1 MEKQFEEQ
9 ARMLGNRVKKRYKH
23 LKQRYARQNLAVFR
37 LYDWD
42 IPEIRAVVDWYDGH
56 LVIGEYSRKQSV
68 PQWLPAMGKGVSEA
82 LGIPMDKVHLKVRK
96 AGAQD
101 GKRYQRLD
109 HTDRKIPMAERDM
122 KFLINLD
129 DYVDTGLFSDHRNTR
144 QRVRELVA
152 DKDFLNL
159 YCYTG
164 AFTIYAAKGGA
175 RSTLSVDRSETAI
188 QWVGE
193 NLELNGLD
201 GPEHVQI
208 QKDTL
213 DFLRDTADQGPSFD
227 VAVVDPPSYSTTRSR
242 EFHFDIARDHAPML
256 NGVFHRMRPG
266 GVVFFSTNHQNF
278 TLHLEKL
285 AWKDAREI
293 THETIPEDFQ
303 SKRKQIHRCWEIR
316 MG

>member
-1 MEKQFEEQ
+1 
-9 ARMLGNRVKKRYKH
+9 MLGNRVKKRYKH
-23 LKQRYARQNLAVFR
+23 LKKRYAKQGLSVFR

-68 PQWLPAMGKGVSEA
+68 PEWLPAMGQGVAEA
-82 LGIPMDKVHLKVRK
+82 MNIPLDHVHLKIRK

-101 GKRYQRLD
+101 GKRYERMA
-109 HTDRKIPMAERDM
+109 HTNQKIPMAERDLR
-122 KFLINLD
+122 FLINLD

-144 QRVRELVA
+144 QMVRELVA
-152 DKDFLNL
+152 GKDFLNL

-164 AFTIYAAKGGA
+164 AFTVYAAKGGA
-175 RSTLSVDRSETAI
+175 KSTLSVDRSETAVN
-188 QWVGE
+188 WVQE

-213 DFLRDTADQGPSFD
+213 DFLRLAVDREARFD
-227 VAVVDPPSYSTTRSR
+227 VAVVDPPSYSTTRAR
-242 EFHFDIARDHAPML
+242 EFHFDIARDHVGML
-256 NGVFHRMRPG
+256 NGVFNLMRPG

-278 TLHLEKL
+278 DLKIDQLN
-285 AWKDAREI
+285 WKSATEI
-293 THETIPEDFQ
+293 TDKTIPEDFQ
-303 SKRKQIHRCWEIR
+303 NKRKRIHRCWEIR
-316 MG
+316 QG